1 MSTGA
6 WALWGQRLSHSP
18 VGLNH
23 PAQCHTCRCSV
34 QVWAK
39 KDHPWGMNVE
49 GGTERYIENQ
59 RISESKRIA
68 FPFPNQWEDRIPSS
82 AHSHI
87 PRPNHS
93 QAACPRAKKH
103 GNYSNPFSAW
113 YPLEYLRRAFTSTL
127 YLPKIMSGVHS
138 KGENWAQDFLISCTR
153 FTNEGNIS
161 F

>member
-18 VGLNH
+18 LGLNH

-93 QAACPRAKKH
+93 QAACPRGLMPVHASASALPASETWKLFKLVLWVISLRIFEKSFYFYPIFAQ
-103 GNYSNPFSAW
+103 NYVRSS
-113 YPLEYLRRAFTSTL
+113 
-127 YLPKIMSGVHS
+127 
-138 KGENWAQDFLISCTR
+138 
-153 FTNEGNIS
+153 
-161 F
+161 